1 MVVNTVLFCYA
12 KKFEKTSKA
21 IFVWYPK
28 ERADLKIIH
37 VLTDDVFARNFL
49 KKSKHACIYIQNG
62 FPRGFRLLNHIW
74 GDYFKWAKIGSL
86 NVFIHPFIYCGN
98 FGTRWIQTF
107 PRQQTWHV
115 LQWRK
120 HCSSHIWSKCTTS
133 FQGLPVIFQ
142 AVL

>member
-62 FPRGFRLLNHIW
+62 FPRGFRLLNHI
-74 GDYFKWAKIGSL
+74 
-86 NVFIHPFIYCGN
+86 
-98 FGTRWIQTF
+98 
-107 PRQQTWHV
+107 
-115 LQWRK
+115 
-120 HCSSHIWSKCTTS
+120 
-133 FQGLPVIFQ
+133 
-142 AVL
+142 